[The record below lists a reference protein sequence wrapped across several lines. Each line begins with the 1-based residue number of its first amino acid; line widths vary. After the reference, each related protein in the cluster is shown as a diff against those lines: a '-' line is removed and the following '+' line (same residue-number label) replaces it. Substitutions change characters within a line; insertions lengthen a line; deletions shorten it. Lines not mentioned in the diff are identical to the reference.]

1 MLKPITTRELIQNL
15 LETVNDLEKPIY
27 FSAAFTDD
35 DKDKYG
41 DVAKDDFE
49 VNDITE
55 KPHYVEVTLW

>member
-15 LETVNDLEKPIY
+15 LKEVTDLEKPIY

-41 DVAKDDFE
+41 YVAKDDFE
-49 VNDITE
+49 VNEITE
-55 KPHYVEVTLW
+55 QDHYVEVTLW